1 MKNLLVAVLVFNS
14 VPVSAQQKPYTLH
27 HIEYHVSVKGDE
39 YNGGS
44 SSQPFKTISAAIY
57 VAMPAM

>member
-1 MKNLLVAVLVFNS
+1 MKKLLVAVLVLSS

-27 HIEYHVSVKGDE
+27 HIEYHVSVKGDD
-39 YNGGS
+39 YNRGS
-44 SSQPFKTISAAIY
+44 LSQPFKTISAAAN